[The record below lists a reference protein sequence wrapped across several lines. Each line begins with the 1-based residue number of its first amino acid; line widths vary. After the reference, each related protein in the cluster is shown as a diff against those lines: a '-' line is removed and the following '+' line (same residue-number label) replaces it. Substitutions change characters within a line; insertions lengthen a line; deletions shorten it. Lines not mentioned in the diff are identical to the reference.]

1 MSRFDLALGDFHA
14 FHASCRT
21 LAGRLQAHT
30 SKERIMATKIAINGF
45 GRIGR
50 CIVRA
55 LHERNVKDIEVV
67 AINDLTDAK
76 TLAHLYNYDSVH
88 GRAHPRAKAGEG
100 SLEIGGRTVK
110 ILAEKDPGKLP
121 WKDMGVSVVLECTG
135 LFTEKEKA
143 KTHIDAGA
151 KKVIISAPAKNHDVT
166 VVLGVNT
173 ESYDAGKHHVISCG
187 SCTTNCLA
195 PVAKVLLDSFGIQR
209 GLMTTV
215 HSYTN
220 DQAVLDIPHRKG
232 DLRRARAA
240 AVNMIPSSTGAAKAL
255 SEVIPSLKGKFDGQ
269 AVRVPT
275 MDVSLIDLTFET
287 EKPVTKDAIHAAMK
301 AAAEGP
307 MKGILAYTDEPLV
320 SSDFIGDPHSSTFDS
335 TVTQVMGDN
344 FAKVMAWYDNEWGF
358 SNRMVELSQLVAK
371 GL

>member
-1 MSRFDLALGDFHA
+1 
-14 FHASCRT
+14 
-21 LAGRLQAHT
+21 
-30 SKERIMATKIAINGF
+30 MARKIAINGF

-55 LHERNVKDIEVV
+55 LTERKVKDLEVV

-76 TLAHLYNYDSVH
+76 TLAHLFNYDTVH
-88 GRAHPRAKAGEG
+88 GRAEHRATAGEG
-100 SLEIGGRTVK
+100 FIEIDGNKIK

-121 WKDMGVSVVLECTG
+121 WKALGVDIVLECTG
-135 LFTEKEKA
+135 LFTDKEKNQP
-143 KTHIDAGA
+143 HLDAGA

-173 ESYDAGKHHVISCG
+173 ESYDSAKHTVISCG

-195 PVAKVLLDSFGIQR
+195 PVAKVLQDTFGIKR
-209 GLMTTV
+209 GLMTTI

-240 AVNMIPSSTGAAKAL
+240 AQNMIPASTGAAKAL

-275 MDVSLIDLTFET
+275 MDVSLVDLTFET
-287 EKPVTKDAIHAAMK
+287 EKPITKDSIHAAMK
-301 AAAEGP
+301 AASEGP
-307 MKGILAYTDEPLV
+307 LKGILGYTEEQLV
-320 SSDFIGDPHSSTFDS
+320 SSDYIGDPRSSIFDG
-335 TVTQVMGDN
+335 TITQVMGDN
-344 FAKVMAWYDNEWGF
+344 FAKVFSWYDNEWGF
-358 SNRMVELSQLVAK
+358 SNRMIELAQLVSSK
-371 GL
+371 L

>member
-1 MSRFDLALGDFHA
+1 M
-14 FHASCRT
+14 T
-21 LAGRLQAHT
+21 
-30 SKERIMATKIAINGF
+30 KKIAINGF

-55 LHERNVKDIEVV
+55 MAERSIKDVEIV

-88 GRAHPRAKAGEG
+88 GRAQHPAKALEG
-100 SLEIGGRTVK
+100 AIDFGVSKAK

-121 WKDMGVSVVLECTG
+121 WKDLGVDVVIESTG
-135 LFTEKEKA
+135 LFTDKEKA
-143 KTHIDAGA
+143 AAHVTAGA

-173 ESYDAGKHHVISCG
+173 EAYDAAKHSIISCG

-195 PVAKVLLDSFGIQR
+195 PVAKVLLDTFGIQR
-209 GLMTTV
+209 GLMTTI

-255 SEVIPSLKGKFDGQ
+255 SEVIPALSGKFDGQ

-275 MDVSLIDLTFET
+275 MDVSLVDLTFET
-287 EKPVTKDAIHAAMK
+287 DKPMTKDSIHAAMK
-301 AAAEGP
+301 AAAAGP
-307 MKGILAYTDEPLV
+307 MKGILEYVDIPLV
-320 SSDFIGDPHSSTFDS
+320 SGDFIGDPASSTFDA
-335 TVTQVMGDN
+335 TMTQVLGDR
-344 FAKVMAWYDNEWGF
+344 FAKVFAWYDNEWGF
-358 SNRMVELSQLVAK
+358 SNRMVELTQLVASR
-371 GL
+371 L